1 MKQWRREA
9 MKEGKN
15 PVTGQRPGK
24 LIRDANRIAQWM
36 RPSAPTLVYAL
47 FGRVGLNVKTETT
60 EEVVDE
66 SK

>member
-15 PVTGQRPGK
+15 PQTGKRPGR
-24 LIRDANRIAQWM
+24 LIRDSNMMM
-36 RPSAPTLVYAL
+36 RFLKPGATPLVYAL
-47 FGRVGLNVKTETT
+47 FSRVGLN
-60 EEVVDE
+60 